1 MHKNYLLL
9 LLLFL
14 LPYCSANTGAKPTVP
29 PGYSWHQ
36 ARAVILEKG
45 LNEISGLDYEKK
57 LQAFISINDEKGKVY
72 IIDTTAFRI
81 REEIKF
87 GAKGDYEECI
97 VVNDRWYVLRSDG
110 HLYEMTY
117 DAAGVKD
124 IEEFIY
130 EGKTTE
136 FEAMYWD
143 KARDRIVL
151 IVKNAKK
158 DHQEETTYGYAFDR
172 SHKQFVAAPVFQVRW
187 ADIAAAGKIKI
198 NAFHPSAAAIH
209 PVTGELYV
217 LASIEKLLVVL
228 DAQTLAV
235 KGVYFLDPKLCRQA
249 EGLAFDPVGNMYISN
264 EAADAQPNI
273 VVFPYQAQNDRR

>member
-9 LLLFL
+9 FLLFL

-29 PGYSWHQ
+29 SGYSWQQ
-36 ARAVILEKG
+36 AKTVVLEKG
-45 LNEISGLDYEKK
+45 LNEISGLDYEKN
-57 LQAFISINDEKGKVY
+57 LHAFISINDEKGKVY
-72 IIDTTAFRI
+72 IIDTAAFRI

-87 GAKGDYEECI
+87 GEKGDYEECI
-97 VVNDRWYVLRSDG
+97 VANDRWYVLRSDG
-110 HLYEMTY
+110 HLYEMIY
-117 DAAGVKD
+117 DSAGVK
-124 IEEFIY
+124 EVQAFTY

-143 KARDRIVL
+143 KAHHRIVL

-158 DHQEETTYGYAFDR
+158 DHKEETAYGYAFDLSDR
-172 SHKQFVAAPVFQVRW
+172 QFVTAPVFQVRW
-187 ADIAAAGKIKI
+187 ADIGAAGKIKLSS
-198 NAFHPSAAAIH
+198 FHPSAAAIH

-228 DAQTLAV
+228 DAQTFTV

-249 EGLAFDPVGNMYISN
+249 EGLAFDPKGNMYISN
-264 EAADAQPNI
+264 EAAGAQPNI
-273 VVFPYQAQNDRR
+273 VVFPYQPKSNRR